1 MPNVKQLTK
10 LIEGPLRGG
19 KYGRIRLL
27 AILSAAITYS
37 KPEITSFILNY
48 LKKKKILPKAI
59 LETILQS
66 HLLIGFPRM
75 IEAAIVYNEIF
86 GNTMRRR
93 NQLDSSIENC
103 AAYFEKGE
111 KLCRKIYGKN
121 FDRLKNRINAI
132 APEIFEWI
140 IIEAYGKV
148 LSRPGLRT
156 IEREL
161 SMMAILIV
169 ENQKRQLVSHVMGS
183 LNAGSDFNLIRK
195 INKDILPF
203 AGPINHRLAER
214 IISGIENKYETAK

>member
-10 LIEGPLRGG
+10 LMAGSSRGD
-19 KYGRIRLL
+19 KYERIRLL

-37 KPEITSFILNY
+37 KPEITSFILHY
-48 LKKKKILPKAI
+48 LKKKKIPPKAI

-75 IEAAIVYNEIF
+75 IEAAVVYNEIF
-86 GNTMRRR
+86 GNTMRHR
-93 NQLDSSIENC
+93 NQPDSSIDDY
-103 AAYFEKGE
+103 AAYFGKGE

-148 LSRPGLRT
+148 LSRPGLKT

-161 SMMAILIV
+161 TMMAILIV
-169 ENQKRQLVSHVMGS
+169 ENQKRQLISHIMGS
-183 LNAGSDFNLIRK
+183 LNAGSDFSLIRK

-203 AGPINHRLAER
+203 AGLFNHRSAER